1 MSTTSTGAG
10 VTYCLTLD
18 DATARNPEVSG
29 SKAAC
34 LALARAHGIRTIAGF
49 VVTTA
54 VHERFLR
61 AGHQVSDEVAAGLR
75 EAWSTTS
82 RDGEVPLVVRSSST
96 VEDVGA
102 SSMAGRFRSVL
113 DVRGWPAF
121 LDALAAVLRSADQVG
136 GSAGPSPMGV
146 LVQPFVVPACGGVM
160 FGVDPVSGD
169 ASHVVVEAVAGGPDA
184 LVSGR
189 VTAQHYVASPRGR
202 LLAVDHRPERVLSV
216 HRSVHR
222 LLSGRQVRA
231 LATLAAHARRAFGG
245 PQDVEWAFDAEGTL
259 LLLQSRPVTA
269 TGEAALATGPVLGPG
284 PVAET
289 FPDPL
294 GPLEID
300 LWVGPLRTGV
310 VAALREIGAVAP
322 RRLDDSPV
330 VTTIRGRVVADLE
343 LFGYVPHRVAWAML
357 DPRPPLRR
365 LRAAW
370 HVGRLRALL
379 PQRVPALVRE
389 VDEFL
394 AAVVPTEMSDA
405 QLLQLLEQCTG
416 LLARLHHDEV
426 LAGTLLPAGPRTASA
441 IALDVLA
448 DHADRAD
455 HANPD
460 VLAGP
465 AVRADLADDLAGD
478 ALVRRHPVLLSLC
491 PPAVGVPLTL
501 PPSPMARPR
510 PRTGAVADIGP
521 REQLRLRAR
530 WVQELTARASW
541 LLGRRLAERGVLD
554 APASVALLDLASLRV
569 AVAEERPPLDLHDRL
584 ERTLADAFA
593 PPLPTQ
599 LRLTPSGEP
608 VPAARIGARPGGGT
622 GAGGGRGSGPV
633 VHVSARTR
641 PAVGDVVVV
650 RDLAP
655 ELAAWLPGLAGL
667 VAETGGTLSHLAIL
681 AREYGVP
688 TVVGVHDALRR
699 FPAGA
704 RVVVDG
710 TMGEVQHV
718 GGDDAA

>member
-18 DATARNPEVSG
+18 DARARNPEVSG

-34 LALARAHGIRTIAGF
+34 LALARAHGMSTIAGF

-61 AGHQVSDEVAAGLR
+61 AGRQVSDEVAAGLR
-75 EAWSTTS
+75 EAWSATS

-146 LVQPFVVPACGGVM
+146 LVQPFAVPACGGVM

-189 VTAQHYVASPRGR
+189 VTAQHYVASSRGR
-202 LLAVDHRPERVLSV
+202 LLAVDHRPAHVLSV

-231 LATLAAHARRAFGG
+231 LATLSAHARRAFGG

-310 VAALREIGAVAP
+310 VAALRETRAVAP
-322 RRLDDSPV
+322 RRLADSPV
-330 VTTIRGRVVADLE
+330 VTTVRGRVVADLE
-343 LFGYVPHRVAWAML
+343 LFGYVPHRGAWAML

-370 HVGRLRALL
+370 HVGQLRALL
-379 PQRVPALVRE
+379 PQRVSALVRE

-416 LLARLHHDEV
+416 VLTRLHHDEV

-448 DHADRAD
+448 DHT
-455 HANPD
+455 
-460 VLAGP
+460 G
-465 AVRADLADDLAGD
+465 DLAGD

-491 PPAVGVPLTL
+491 PPAVGIPLTL
-501 PPSPMARPR
+501 PPSPLARPR
-510 PRTGAVADIGP
+510 PRTAAVADIGP

-530 WVQELTARASW
+530 WVQELTARVAW

-593 PPLPTQ
+593 LPLPAQ

-608 VPAARIGARPGGGT
+608 VPAARIGARSGAGT

-633 VHVSARTR
+633 VHVSARSR
-641 PAVGDVVVV
+641 PAVGDVLVV

-655 ELAAWLPGLAGL
+655 ELAPWLPGLAGL

-710 TMGEVQHV
+710 TTGEVQHV

>member
-18 DATARNPEVSG
+18 DPRARNPEVSG
-29 SKAAC
+29 SKAAG
-34 LALARAHGIRTIAGF
+34 LALARAHGIRTVAGF

-54 VHERFLR
+54 VHERFLS
-61 AGHQVSDEVAAGLR
+61 AGRHVSDEVAAGLR
-75 EAWSTTS
+75 EAWSATS

-113 DVRGWPAF
+113 DVCGWPAF

-136 GSAGPSPMGV
+136 GSTGPSPMGV

-202 LLAVDHRPERVLSV
+202 LLAVDHRPEHLLSV

-222 LLSGRQVRA
+222 LLSDRQVRV
-231 LATLAAHARRAFGG
+231 LATLAARARRAFGG
-245 PQDVEWAFDAEGTL
+245 PQDVEWAFDVEGTL

-269 TGEAALATGPVLGPG
+269 TGEAAQATGPVLGPG

-310 VAALREIGAVAP
+310 VAALRETRAVAV

-330 VTTIRGRVVADLE
+330 VTTVRGRVVADLE
-343 LFGYVPHRVAWAML
+343 LFGYVPHRGAWAVL

-379 PQRVPALVRE
+379 PQRVSALVRE

-394 AAVVPTEMSDA
+394 AAVVPTEMRDA
-405 QLLQLLEQCTG
+405 ELVQLLERCSGVLT
-416 LLARLHHDEV
+416 RLHHDEV
-426 LAGTLLPAGPRTASA
+426 LAGTLLPAGPRTAAA

-448 DHADRAD
+448 DHAVLADRDVRDLRAD
-455 HANPD
+455 
-460 VLAGP
+460 
-465 AVRADLADDLAGD
+465 RADDLAGD

-501 PPSPMARPR
+501 PPSPVARPR
-510 PRTGAVADIGP
+510 PRTATAADIGP
-521 REQLRLRAR
+521 RELLRLRAR
-530 WVQELTARASW
+530 WVQELTARVAW

-569 AVAEERPPLDLHDRL
+569 AAAEERPPLDLHDRR

-593 PPLPTQ
+593 PPLPAQ

-608 VPAARIGARPGGGT
+608 VPAARIGARPGAGT

-633 VHVSARTR
+633 VHISARSR
-641 PAVGDVVVV
+641 PAVGDVLVV

-655 ELAAWLPGLAGL
+655 ELAPWLPGLAGL

-710 TMGEVQHV
+710 TTGEVRHV